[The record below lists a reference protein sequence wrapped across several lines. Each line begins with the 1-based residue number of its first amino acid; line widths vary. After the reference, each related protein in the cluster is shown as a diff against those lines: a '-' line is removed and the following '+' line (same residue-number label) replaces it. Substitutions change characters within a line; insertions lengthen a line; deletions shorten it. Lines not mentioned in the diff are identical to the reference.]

1 MSRSE
6 FRYNKK
12 RKHYAYLFKDV
23 GTKRKCILITSKPIM
38 IERKH
43 KRNRI
48 VKNVLLFHH
57 PNISKAGNYFLIPR
71 IYIDDIL
78 CFDVIIHNW
87 NWNINDKRKVK
98 RIKKN
103 KNIQQNKNAGYDT
116 TNSS

>member
-38 IERKH
+38 VERKH
-43 KRNRI
+43 KRNRM

-57 PNISKAGNYFLIPR
+57 PNLFKEGTFYLIPKVYIDEIICFDER
-71 IYIDDIL
+71 IYQWFWD
-78 CFDVIIHNW
+78 
-87 NWNINDKRKVK
+87 INDKRKVK
-98 RIKKN
+98 RIKNN
-103 KNIQQNKNAGYDT
+103 KNIK
-116 TNSS
+116 